1 MLCRHAKLGEP
12 ITEDEAREAVHI
24 VGSGTGSISFE
35 DLARYWDGTHPA
47 LAKGYVEDG
56 VRPEALNIERERRRT
71 WYRARFKFV
80 RAKIPNA
87 AVGRVSTEAEG
98 PCPSLEYRLRFFY
111 NDPHA
116 GKVPISP
123 WHDVPLRNGDGTF
136 NMIVEIPKWTR
147 KKFEIAT
154 GEVSLS
160 TRRWPQR
167 GPNKVPNLPTPYSP
181 SIQLF
186 NPIKQDVKNGCL
198 REYQWGDQLFNY
210 GALPQTWEDP
220 KVILGES
227 GTPGDNDPIDIV
239 ELGAKMWGVG
249 SIVRVKILGV
259 IGLIDAGETDWK
271 LIGISAEDPMAHL
284 LDDLD
289 DVNIHMPGAIDAL
302 RTWLQLYKLPVVNS
316 FVFNGAARDREFALS
331 VVEETHQHWL
341 ALVNGAGPGLGEKGA
356 PCISAAGLRRS
367 SSLTAL
373 SSLLGTPA
381 LE

>member
-1 MLCRHAKLGEP
+1 
-12 ITEDEAREAVHI
+12 
-24 VGSGTGSISFE
+24 
-35 DLARYWDGTHPA
+35 
-47 LAKGYVEDG
+47 
-56 VRPEALNIERERRRT
+56 
-71 WYRARFKFV
+71 
-80 RAKIPNA
+80 
-87 AVGRVSTEAEG
+87 
-98 PCPSLEYRLRFFY
+98 
-111 NDPHA
+111 
-116 GKVPISP
+116 
-123 WHDVPLRNGDGTF
+123 
-136 NMIVEIPKWTR
+136 
-147 KKFEIAT
+147 
-154 GEVSLS
+154 
-160 TRRWPQR
+160 
-167 GPNKVPNLPTPYSP
+167 
-181 SIQLF
+181 
-186 NPIKQDVKNGCL
+186 
-198 REYQWGDQLFNY
+198 
-210 GALPQTWEDP
+210 
-220 KVILGES
+220 
-227 GTPGDNDPIDIV
+227 
-239 ELGAKMWGVG
+239 MWGVG

-289 DVNIHMPGAIDAL
+289 DVNIHMPGAIDAF